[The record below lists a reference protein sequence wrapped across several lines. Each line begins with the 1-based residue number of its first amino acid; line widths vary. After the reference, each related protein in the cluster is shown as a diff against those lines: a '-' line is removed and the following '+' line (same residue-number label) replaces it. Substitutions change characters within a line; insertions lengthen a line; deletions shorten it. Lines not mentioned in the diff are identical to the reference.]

1 MRTPVDR
8 VQLASLPVGELA
20 TSAAPDH
27 WHGDLVALGTHCRDG
42 AWVVSGQREVAAAL
56 ACPALST
63 AAAGGQDG
71 PAADLLARMARFSDG
86 PDHRRRRG
94 LVTRLLPPVAEVA
107 RAAGARANDHLRR
120 RTAAFDVMPMARL
133 LPAEVLARAL
143 GFAPEAADRAAILAG
158 LLCDALTPALAP
170 RGVSLSAADAAA
182 AELSALAAGRAGQ
195 DPERIAAVISIL
207 FQARDA
213 TAALIGLAVLA
224 GGADGTAP
232 GRESA
237 APGRET
243 AAPGRETVAPG
254 RETVAPGRRIEQ
266 VLRRDA
272 PVQCTRRTA
281 RADAAI
287 GDVVVPAGAPVW
299 IFMAAA
305 ERGSGIPATFGS
317 GPHACPGAAH
327 AAAIARPFVTVLEAD
342 GWRPTPGQRIEFE
355 PRPNLRVP
363 ARVLVT
369 RR

>member
-8 VQLASLPVGELA
+8 AQLASLPVGELA
-20 TSAAPDH
+20 TSAAPDR
-27 WHGDLVALGTHCRDG
+27 WHSDLVALGTHCRHG

-56 ACPALST
+56 ACPAMST
-63 AAAGGQDG
+63 AAAGDRDG

-143 GFAPEAADRAAILAG
+143 GFAPDAANRAAILTG
-158 LLCDALTPALAP
+158 LLCDALAPALAP
-170 RGVSLSAADAAA
+170 RPVPASAADAAA
-182 AELSALAAGRAGQ
+182 AELSGLTADRFGRDA
-195 DPERIAAVISIL
+195 ERIAAVISVL

-213 TAALIGLAVLA
+213 TAGLIGLTVLA
-224 GGADGTAP
+224 GRDGLAP
-232 GRESA
+232 GLR
-237 APGRET
+237 
-243 AAPGRETVAPG
+243 V
-254 RETVAPGRRIEQ
+254 EQ
-266 VLRRDA
+266 VLRHDA

-281 RADAAI
+281 MADAVI

-299 IFMAAA
+299 IFVAAA
-305 ERGSGIPATFGS
+305 ERGSGMPATFGS

-327 AAAIARPFVTVLEAD
+327 AAAIVRPVVTVLEAD
-342 GWRPTPGQRIEFE
+342 GWRPAAGQRIEFE
-355 PRPNLRVP
+355 PRPNIRVP

>member
-1 MRTPVDR
+1 
-8 VQLASLPVGELA
+8 
-20 TSAAPDH
+20 
-27 WHGDLVALGTHCRDG
+27 
-42 AWVVSGQREVAAAL
+42 
-56 ACPALST
+56 
-63 AAAGGQDG
+63 
-71 PAADLLARMARFSDG
+71 
-86 PDHRRRRG
+86 
-94 LVTRLLPPVAEVA
+94 
-107 RAAGARANDHLRR
+107 
-120 RTAAFDVMPMARL
+120 
-133 LPAEVLARAL
+133 
-143 GFAPEAADRAAILAG
+143 
-158 LLCDALTPALAP
+158 
-170 RGVSLSAADAAA
+170 VSLSAADAAA

-243 AAPGRETVAPG
+243 AAPGRETAAPG

-327 AAAIARPFVTVLEAD
+327 AAAIARPVVTVLEAD
-342 GWRPTPGQRIEFE
+342 GWRPAAGQRIEFE
-355 PRPNLRVP
+355 PRPNIRVP